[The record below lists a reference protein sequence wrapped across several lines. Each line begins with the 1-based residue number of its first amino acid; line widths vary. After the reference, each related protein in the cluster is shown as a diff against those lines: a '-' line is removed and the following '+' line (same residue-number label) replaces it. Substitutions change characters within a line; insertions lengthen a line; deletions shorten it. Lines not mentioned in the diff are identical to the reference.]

1 MPRGFGLR
9 TGDPGDTA
17 VGAGNPGRS
26 ASQAQITG
34 KNRELPEPWTFISF
48 PEIQYPRLVR
58 GGKEGLYVFVG
69 ILRDIG
75 ILMKILSHYS

>member
-1 MPRGFGLR
+1 MTQLMVLETEGGL
-9 TGDPGDTA
+9 PGK
-17 VGAGNPGRS
+17 
-26 ASQAQITG
+26 QITG
-34 KNRELPEPWTFISF
+34 KNQGLPEPQTSISF

-58 GGKEGLYVFVG
+58 GGKEGLYAFVG